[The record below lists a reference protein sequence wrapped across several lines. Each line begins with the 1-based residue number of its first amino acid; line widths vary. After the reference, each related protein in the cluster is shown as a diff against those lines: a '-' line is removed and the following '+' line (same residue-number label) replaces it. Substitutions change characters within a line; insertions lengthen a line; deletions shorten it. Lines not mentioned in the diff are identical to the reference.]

1 MQSSVAQERR
11 KQLSLTQERLKEV
24 LHYSPM
30 TGRFR
35 WRVQGPRG
43 EPAGREAG
51 TAHPSGYRSI
61 QLDRV
66 RHYSHRLAWLYV
78 HGEHPTGEV
87 DHENGKRVDNRIA
100 NLKQC
105 PRSENAWKAVR
116 RNASPLTGAFR
127 RGRKWLARIIVNG
140 RQYYLGS
147 YDTRKEA
154 AAAYRC
160 AVLLLRGEF
169 LLAKRRSADRV
180 A

>member
-1 MQSSVAQERR
+1 MQSSLAQERR

-35 WRVQGPRG
+35 WRVRTCGF
-43 EPAGREAG
+43 PAYGSPTGFISRHTTVA
-51 TAHPSGYRSI
+51 I

-87 DHENGKRVDNRIA
+87 DHENGNRVDNRIA

-140 RQYYLGS
+140 SQYYLGS

-169 LLAKRRSADRV
+169 LLAKRRSADR
-180 A
+180 AA